1 MSKKEGKKMKRTFQT
16 IIVAVFVVFI
26 TAGFAFAANATA
38 GPGNFP
44 FFHLGCLAIG
54 GLTIVSLKYRYQG
67 IYMTEAVSAFA
78 MYTLLV
84 ALFTA
89 PAIEAVKTLVS

>member
-1 MSKKEGKKMKRTFQT
+1 MKRTAQT
-16 IIVAVFVVFI
+16 IIVAMFVVLI

-38 GPGNFP
+38 GAGNFP

-54 GLTIVSLKYRYQG
+54 GLTIVSLKYRYHG
-67 IYMTEAVSAFA
+67 IYMSEAVGAFA
-78 MYTLLV
+78 MYAVLV

-89 PAIEAVKTLVS
+89 PAIDAVKNMVS